1 MARVFTLEISPNVTN
16 DTIDEIKFQKDGKIM
31 KLASYSC
38 RSIGFT
44 LIELMITV
52 AIVGIVAAVAFPS
65 YQNYVRQSNRAVAKA
80 ILYENT
86 QFMERFYTQN
96 NQYIASVGVNGI
108 ANGGGGDDVAV
119 VLPITQSPR
128 TGAVVQYNISFQGG
142 APGVAN
148 FILRAVPTGSMTGD
162 PCGTLTLTNTGVQG
176 AGGNV
181 ADCWNR

>member
-1 MARVFTLEISPNVTN
+1 
-16 DTIDEIKFQKDGKIM
+16 M
-31 KLASYSC
+31 KLITYSYKSK
-38 RSIGFT
+38 GFT

-52 AIVGIVAAVAFPS
+52 AIIGILAAIALPS

-80 ILYENT
+80 ILYENA

-96 NQYIASVGVNGI
+96 NQYIAAVGNNGI
-108 ANGGGGDDVAV
+108 ANGGGGDDVPV

-128 TGAVVQYNISFQGG
+128 PGAGVVAQYNISFQGG

-148 FILRAVPTGSMTGD
+148 FTLQAVPTGTMAGD
-162 PCGTLTLTNTGVQG
+162 LCGTLTLTNTGVQG

>member
-1 MARVFTLEISPNVTN
+1 
-16 DTIDEIKFQKDGKIM
+16 M
-31 KLASYSC
+31 KLTYYS
-38 RSIGFT
+38 RKSKGFT

-52 AIVGIVAAVAFPS
+52 AIVGIIATVAFPS

-80 ILYENT
+80 ILYENA

-96 NQYIASVGVNGI
+96 NQYIAAVGPNGV
-108 ANGGGGDDVAV
+108 ANNGGVDDIAV
-119 VLPITQSPR
+119 ILPLTQSPR
-128 TGAVVQYNISFQGG
+128 SGTVVHYNISFQGG
-142 APGVAN
+142 TPGIAT
-148 FILRAVPTGSMTGD
+148 FTLQAVPTGSMTGD

>member
-1 MARVFTLEISPNVTN
+1 ML
-16 DTIDEIKFQKDGKIM
+16 
-31 KLASYSC
+31 KLTAYSYKSN
-38 RSIGFT
+38 GFT

-52 AIVGIVAAVAFPS
+52 AIVGIIAAVAFPS

-80 ILYENT
+80 ILYENA

-96 NQYIASVGVNGI
+96 NQYIASVGPNGV
-108 ANGGGGDDVAV
+108 ANGGGGDDIAV
-119 VLPITQSPR
+119 VLPITQSPK
-128 TGAVVQYNISFQGG
+128 TGVVQYNISLQ
-142 APGVAN
+142 AVAN
-148 FILRAVPTGSMTGD
+148 ATFTLRAVPTATGSMAGD

>member
-1 MARVFTLEISPNVTN
+1 ML
-16 DTIDEIKFQKDGKIM
+16 
-31 KLASYSC
+31 KLTAYSYKSN
-38 RSIGFT
+38 GFT

-52 AIVGIVAAVAFPS
+52 AIVGIIAAVAFPS
-65 YQNYVRQSNRAVAKA
+65 YQNYVRQSNRVVAKA
-80 ILYENT
+80 ILYENA

-96 NQYIASVGVNGI
+96 NQYIASVGPNGV
-108 ANGGGGDDVAV
+108 ANGGGGDDIAA

-128 TGAVVQYNISFQGG
+128 PGTGVVAQYNISFQGG
-142 APGVAN
+142 APGVAT
-148 FILRAVPTGSMTGD
+148 FTLQAVPTGSMTGD